1 MGRIALYRDETR
13 PLPRAEVLLEP
24 RVLTLVMPGGEHRCL
39 ELDGAATF
47 TADAASH
54 RRFVRML
61 IVEQPTTAKPESPY
75 RWSGGSAS
83 SPERRRTRLVAITPP
98 DRGAIAPR
106 ALRLPEAPTEAAV
119 IENTAYDALAD
130 WLHTGGRLT
139 GCSVAELARLC
150 QIASPQFATL
160 IGEVAAQVAIEMV
173 WERSAPWRGG
183 AELEHALRPLHDA
196 SKTSVRAAE
205 ALVAALSVAAVLRP
219 RRRAG

>member
-1 MGRIALYRDETR
+1 ECYDRSVGRIALYRDETR

-47 TADAASH
+47 TGDAASH

-61 IVEQPTTAKPESPY
+61 IVEQHGA
-75 RWSGGSAS
+75 
-83 SPERRRTRLVAITPP
+83 RLVAITPP

-106 ALRLPEAPTEAAV
+106 ALRLPEAPSEAAV
-119 IENTAYDALAD
+119 IENSAYDALAD

-160 IGEVAAQVAIEMV
+160 IGEVAAQVAI
-173 WERSAPWRGG
+173 
-183 AELEHALRPLHDA
+183 
-196 SKTSVRAAE
+196 
-205 ALVAALSVAAVLRP
+205 
-219 RRRAG
+219 